1 MPRRRFD
8 RLPHSRARV
17 SATERVDAALA
28 SFALAG
34 ADALGIPVLAR
45 EAEVEAALRQ
55 GAAHELRVPR
65 EALGVLGLLII
76 ERHGAAAALAFVTLG
91 LTVGAE
97 LFRLGPF
104 GVRGYAM
111 VVALCWVNT
120 GALATRYVVRPARA
134 RRRER
139 DAA

>member
-1 MPRRRFD
+1 MTVERPSP
-8 RLPHSRARV
+8 LPFLLSLNILLPLGLIAV
-17 SATERVDAALA
+17 VAALGLGAPIAARLGYIA
-28 SFALAG
+28 STF
-34 ADALGIPVLAR
+34 
-45 EAEVEAALRQ
+45 
-55 GAAHELRVPR
+55 
-65 EALGVLGLLII
+65 GVLGLLII